1 MKFFKYQALGNDFIL
16 IDNRQKTFKG
26 DSNYISF
33 LCHRRFG
40 IGADGLMLV
49 ENCDNADF
57 KMQFFNADGGWA
69 TMCGNGS
76 RCIVAFAH
84 KLGIF
89 RNKVTFESGA
99 GKHLAEVV
107 SQNGNI
113 FEINVQITDVDGFIC
128 TDEYY
133 FMNTGVPHC
142 IIFVENIDNIDVNT
156 EGKKWRHYH
165 AFPEGANVNFTQ
177 ICGDDKI
184 KVATF
189 ERGVEGETLAC
200 GTGSTAAAI
209 AASHK
214 LKNSNNKFLVTT
226 KGGNLQIS
234 FDKNELKPNN
244 FNNIWMQGAATLVFE
259 GEFFE

>member
-1 MKFFKYQALGNDFIL
+1 MKFCKYQGAGNDFIL
-16 IDNRQKTFKG
+16 LDNREKTFNV
-26 DSNYISF
+26 DRDYIAF
-33 LCHRRFG
+33 LCHRYFG

-49 ENCDNADF
+49 ENCDDADF
-57 KMQFFNADGGWA
+57 RMQFFNSDGSTA

-89 RNKVTFESGA
+89 TDKVTFVSGA
-99 GKHLAEVV
+99 GKHIAEVV
-107 SQNGNI
+107 SKNGNV
-113 FEINVQITDVDGFIC
+113 FEINVKITDVHEFTC

-142 IIFVENIDNIDVNT
+142 IIFVEDIDKVDINS

-177 ICGDDKI
+177 ICSDDKI

-214 LKNSNNKFLVTT
+214 LKNGNTNFLVET

-234 FDKNELKPNN
+234 FDKNESKPNS
-244 FNNIWMQGAATLVFE
+244 FNNIWMQGPATLVFE
-259 GEFFE
+259 GEFLW

>member
-1 MKFFKYQALGNDFIL
+1 MKFCKYQALGNDFIL
-16 IDNRQKTFKG
+16 IDNRQKTFNG
-26 DSNYISF
+26 DSDYIAF
-33 LCHRRFG
+33 LCDRHFG

-57 KMQFFNADGGWA
+57 KMQFFNSDGSIA

-89 RNKVTFESGA
+89 SDKATFESGA
-99 GKHLAEVV
+99 GKHFGEVV
-107 SQNGNI
+107 LQNGNT
-113 FEINVQITDVDGFIC
+113 FEIKVKITDVSEFIC
-128 TDEYY
+128 TAEYY

-142 IIFVENIDNIDVNT
+142 IIFVENIDDVNVNVD
-156 EGKKWRHYH
+156 GKKWRHYH
-165 AFPEGANVNFTQ
+165 AFPEGANVNFVQ
-177 ICGDDKI
+177 ICGNDKLRI
-184 KVATF
+184 ATF

-214 LKNSNNKFLVTT
+214 LQNNNTNFLVAT

-234 FDKNELKPNN
+234 FDKNELQPNS
-244 FNNIWMQGAATLVFE
+244 FKNIWMQGAATLVFE

>member
-1 MKFFKYQALGNDFIL
+1 MKFCKYQATGNDFVL
-16 IDNRQKTFKG
+16 IDNRQKTFNG
-26 DSNYISF
+26 NSDYISF

-40 IGADGLMLV
+40 IGADGLMLL
-49 ENCDNADF
+49 ENCDGADF
-57 KMQFFNADGGWA
+57 KMQFYNSDGGTA
-69 TMCGNGS
+69 TMCGNGARS
-76 RCIVAFAH
+76 IIAFAH

-89 RNKVTFESGA
+89 TDKVTFESGA
-99 GKHLAEVV
+99 GKHIGKVL

-113 FEINVQITDVDGFIC
+113 LDVKVKITDVKGFTC

-133 FMNTGVPHC
+133 FINTGVPHC
-142 IIFVENIDNIDVNT
+142 IIFVENLDNVDIDL

-177 ICGDDKI
+177 ICGDDKL

-189 ERGVEGETLAC
+189 ERGVEAETFAC

-214 LKNSNNKFLVTT
+214 LQNNNTNFLVTT

-234 FDKNELKPNN
+234 FENDESKINS
-244 FNNIWMQGAATLVFE
+244 FNNIWLQGAATLVFE
-259 GEFFE
+259 GEIF